1 MKDQTLIEKLL
12 DENNTDDIVLYDEND
27 NEVKFEQVALIPLDE
42 ELYVILKPINKIEGI
57 EDDEALVFVINED
70 EEDQIDICDDM
81 DIVNK
86 VFEEYYKLLDE
97 EEK

>member
-12 DENNTDDIVLYDEND
+12 DENNSDDIVLYDEND
-27 NEVKFEQVALIPLDE
+27 NEVKFEQIALIPLDE
-42 ELYVILKPINKIEGI
+42 DLYVILRPINEIEGI

-70 EEDQIDICDDM
+70 EEEIDVCDDM

>member
-12 DENNTDDIVLYDEND
+12 DENNSDDIVLYDEND
-27 NEVKFEQVALIPLDE
+27 NEVKFEQIALIPLDE
-42 ELYVILKPINKIEGI
+42 DLYAILRPINKIEGI

-70 EEDQIDICDDM
+70 EEEIDVCDDM